1 MMNPSQLFFD
11 QRTPYDQPF
20 NKFQK
25 CENVSTEVPDAPLS
39 FEAPL
44 LPSQRFLGDIQAS
57 QLYQNSQRSHGQN
70 QTGRLQETKHYSNYD
85 LDLPVSQNYVPDIL
99 ASQLYHNNQ
108 LEKDNS
114 YHEKAGRGIANV
126 RSGYK
131 SDGLEKQSV
140 NIILPKKTSRDM
152 FKVQRMKDVDST
164 VEEKRT
170 NFLHPDL
177 AQQNV
182 LEQTGKRKRFISP
195 ITPFFSHVS
204 KAPKLP
210 NGKENIGHTQK
221 EAETPERVTAYKNKG
236 RNPCFEKDAIPTPLP
251 LLLPSSH
258 GIKLRSREE
267 ISERYRDIFEFPYFN
282 IVQSKVFDEVFY
294 TDKPLVVCAPTGA
307 GKTALFELAIVRLMM
322 KMENS
327 PRKNFKVVYMAPIKA
342 LCSEKYTSWKEKFE
356 PHNLKCAELT
366 GDTEVDD
373 YYELQEVNIILTTPE
388 KWDSMTRRWRDNT
401 CFVQSVCLFC
411 IDEIHVLNDSTR
423 GATIEAVISRMKT
436 IQAAIGR
443 SSVENFLPK
452 LRFVAVSA
460 TIPNIDDIA
469 EWLGESEPAI
479 SVKMDDSLRPVRLRK
494 VVLGFYFDE
503 HKGSAFHF
511 DMSLN
516 YKLAGIIN
524 TYSDDRPTLV
534 FCSTRKSTQQAG
546 EILAKDSRGTMI
558 KTAQQRQ
565 KLMKYANM
573 VKDNKLRDLVM
584 KGIGFHHA
592 GMDIQDRK
600 YMEELFA
607 AGDLFVLV
615 ATSTLAMGVNLP
627 AHLVI
632 LKSTQYYNMG
642 CHEEYSDTQI
652 LQMIGRAGR
661 PQFDTTATAVI
672 MTKNQTKAKYENL
685 LNGTQVIESSLHKH
699 LVEHL
704 NAEIVLNT
712 INDISIAME
721 WIRYT
726 FLYIRVMKNPKH
738 YGIPLGL
745 TKEQIE
751 KRLQDLCMKS
761 LNELEMTK
769 MITMDEE
776 TFDVKPTE
784 AGRLMARYCI
794 AFETMKKFCK
804 ISGVET
810 ICELITL
817 VADCEEFTEIQL
829 RTNEKKTLNSLNKD
843 KNRITIRFPIVGKIK
858 TKQMKVNVLIQA
870 ALGCLMVQDFS
881 LQQDT
886 TRIFRAANRISRC
899 LLELLWL
906 RNDFKALLS
915 SVQIMKS
922 FRARLWEDSKYVTK
936 QLDGIGPTLSNALV
950 NAGITSFQKIED
962 TNPRELELIV
972 NRHPPFGNQV
982 RDSVAGLPKYELTIE
997 QVAKYSNSSSDL
1009 WIHLTIANKEQLQ
1022 DKKTMSPYHTCVLII
1037 GDEDNKIVYQRKIM
1051 DSYLLKDNGITK
1063 KIEVKRAN
1071 KGPELNINLISQ
1083 DWVGI
1088 DVQSTYT
1095 PFYNG
1100 PKKMSSSNSD
1110 TQNKP
1115 YSRLALVDNQKK
1127 TDQLQDLPS
1136 LQRRVPCN
1144 HSCMNKRL
1152 CGHDCCRNGVI
1163 PKTKKTPQTPQST
1176 GKEVKRP
1183 NTFNNF
1189 MSDLKSKMSY
1199 FPETPKK
1206 KRLMMSGNVKDID
1219 LNQFAYNPNPSLSH
1233 PTVPQT
1239 PKPARN
1245 QNMASQN
1252 YYTPQVGKSR
1262 LNTFLTT
1269 PQNPQ
1274 GNQSYN
1280 CQIGGDRSDDLD
1292 LERCFNDD
1300 DYIDEMGD
1308 ANVDERWAKNE
1319 SKRNLCVNGEISGY
1333 CQDDYGKE
1341 VNGRAGIEEDIHLNN
1356 GNNFDVNM
1364 DWPELE
1370 MYQKKREEN
1379 LEDYE
1384 YELPDLDVNENE
1396 NFSRSEYQPA
1406 DFEIQSSL
1414 LPTQYGQNNRTPNQY
1429 LRDGR
1434 GSYNEFHKEQQD
1446 SCDLPQLHYTGGTS
1460 RQPHTPHRYG
1470 QVLAWSNTSRNG
1482 SPEWSGSDNEIV
1494 NADTPPSSSSMLLY
1508 RSKEILNKHVEAI
1521 SSKPRTKKMTNS
1533 AQYQPKGQ
1541 MSNQGLYQARQH
1553 ASNKNETKQ
1562 KILSSDS
1569 TFIKQQEFNPSLS
1582 QHKWN
1587 MPNNSLHQT
1596 KHKQDSNINHVNY
1609 NVEPNVP
1616 QQESGEQNKRGKFT
1630 AEKYLKEHAENQ
1642 VNTYLKGD
1650 QFTMAESCQ
1659 NKQNSA
1665 IPCQQLSSRND
1676 ERKYSE
1682 VQKSIPNFFSPESQ
1696 FKSAMD
1702 NKQSTPLDTF
1712 NSIFDGIF

>member
-1 MMNPSQLFFD
+1 MQ
-11 QRTPYDQPF
+11 
-20 NKFQK
+20 
-25 CENVSTEVPDAPLS
+25 
-39 FEAPL
+39 
-44 LPSQRFLGDIQAS
+44 
-57 QLYQNSQRSHGQN
+57 GQN
-70 QTGRLQETKHYSNYD
+70 DE
-85 LDLPVSQNYVPDIL
+85 
-99 ASQLYHNNQ
+99 
-108 LEKDNS
+108 
-114 YHEKAGRGIANV
+114 
-126 RSGYK
+126 
-131 SDGLEKQSV
+131 
-140 NIILPKKTSRDM
+140 
-152 FKVQRMKDVDST
+152 
-164 VEEKRT
+164 
-170 NFLHPDL
+170 HP
-177 AQQNV
+177 
-182 LEQTGKRKRFISP
+182 
-195 ITPFFSHVS
+195 
-204 KAPKLP
+204 
-210 NGKENIGHTQK
+210 
-221 EAETPERVTAYKNKG
+221 
-236 RNPCFEKDAIPTPLP
+236 
-251 LLLPSSH
+251 
-258 GIKLRSREE
+258 
-267 ISERYRDIFEFPYFN
+267 
-282 IVQSKVFDEVFY
+282 
-294 TDKPLVVCAPTGA
+294 
-307 GKTALFELAIVRLMM
+307 
-322 KMENS
+322 
-327 PRKNFKVVYMAPIKA
+327 
-342 LCSEKYTSWKEKFE
+342 
-356 PHNLKCAELT
+356 
-366 GDTEVDD
+366 
-373 YYELQEVNIILTTPE
+373 
-388 KWDSMTRRWRDNT
+388 SM
-401 CFVQSVCLFC
+401 
-411 IDEIHVLNDSTR
+411 IHVLNDSTR

-436 IQAAIGR
+436 IQAAMGR
-443 SSVENFLPK
+443 SSVENILPK

-460 TIPNIDDIA
+460 TIPNINDIA

-503 HKGSAFHF
+503 HKGSSFHF

-524 TYSDDRPTLV
+524 TYSEERPTLV

-546 EILAKDSRGTMI
+546 EILAKDSRGSMI
-558 KTAQQRQ
+558 RTTQQRQ

-573 VKDNKLRDLVM
+573 VKDNKLRDLVI

-592 GMDIQDRK
+592 GMDLQDRK

-607 AGDLFVLV
+607 AGDLLVLV

-685 LNGTQVIESSLHKH
+685 LNGTQVIESSLHRH

-704 NAEIVLNT
+704 NAEIVLHT
-712 INDISIAME
+712 INDMSIAME

-738 YGIPLGL
+738 YGMPLGL

-804 ISGVET
+804 ISGVES

-843 KNRITIRFPIVGKIK
+843 KNRIAIRFPIQGKIK

-915 SVQIMKS
+915 SVQLMKS

-982 RDSVAGLPKYELTIE
+982 RDAVAGLPKYELTIE
-997 QVAKYSNSSSDL
+997 QVAKYSNSCSDL
-1009 WIHLTIANKEQLQ
+1009 WIHLNIANKEQLQ

-1037 GDEDNKIVYQRKIM
+1037 GDEDNKIVYHRKIM

-1071 KGPELNINLISQ
+1071 KGPELYINLISQ

-1095 PFYNG
+1095 PFYSG
-1100 PKKMSSSNSD
+1100 PKKISSSNSD
-1110 TQNKP
+1110 SQVKTVLQVALIL
-1115 YSRLALVDNQKK
+1115 SRIFLINILTFTHYLNRRYHIQDQPLWTVRIK
-1127 TDQLQDLPS
+1127 TDQVHDYPS

-1152 CGHDCCRNGVI
+1152 CGHECCRNGII
-1163 PKTKKTPQTPQST
+1163 PKTKKNPQISQSA

-1189 MSDLKSKMSY
+1189 MSDLKSKLSY

-1206 KRLMMSGNVKDID
+1206 KRLMLSGNVKDID
-1219 LNQFAYNPNPSLSH
+1219 LNQFAYNPKPSLPH
-1233 PTVPQT
+1233 PSAPQT

-1245 QNMASQN
+1245 QNMVSQN
-1252 YYTPQVGKSR
+1252 YYTPQEGKSR
-1262 LNTFLTT
+1262 LTKFLTT
-1269 PQNPQ
+1269 PQNSQ
-1274 GNQSYN
+1274 GNQKYSW
-1280 CQIGGDRSDDLD
+1280 QIGGDKSDDLD
-1292 LERCFNDD
+1292 LERCFSDD

-1308 ANVDERWAKNE
+1308 ANIDERWAKNE
-1319 SKRNLCVNGEISGY
+1319 SKRNVDVTGEMSGY

-1341 VNGRAGIEEDIHLNN
+1341 VNGRVGIEEDSHLNN
-1356 GNNFDVNM
+1356 RNNYDVDM
-1364 DWPELE
+1364 DWPELD

-1384 YELPDLDVNENE
+1384 YELPDLDMNENE
-1396 NFSRSEYQPA
+1396 NLSRSEYQPA

-1414 LPTQYGQNNRTPNQY
+1414 LPTQHGQNNSTPNQY

-1434 GSYNEFHKEQQD
+1434 GNYEEFNDEQHD
-1446 SCDLPQLHYTGGTS
+1446 SGDFSHPQYTVGTS

-1482 SPEWSGSDNEIV
+1482 SQEWSGSDNEIV
-1494 NADTPPSSSSMLLY
+1494 NADIPPTSSSILLN
-1508 RSKEILNKHVEAI
+1508 RSKEVLNKHVEAI

-1533 AQYQPKGQ
+1533 AQYQTKSQ
-1541 MSNQGLYQARQH
+1541 MSNQGLFQTMPQ
-1553 ASNKNETKQ
+1553 ASNKNEANQ

-1569 TFIKQQEFNPSLS
+1569 NGIKQQELNPSLI

-1596 KHKQDSNINHVNY
+1596 
-1609 NVEPNVP
+1609 
-1616 QQESGEQNKRGKFT
+1616 
-1630 AEKYLKEHAENQ
+1630 L
-1642 VNTYLKGD
+1642 
-1650 QFTMAESCQ
+1650 Q
-1659 NKQNSA
+1659 NKQD
-1665 IPCQQLSSRND
+1665 LSINH
-1676 ERKYSE
+1676 E
-1682 VQKSIPNFFSPESQ
+1682 
-1696 FKSAMD
+1696 
-1702 NKQSTPLDTF
+1702 L
-1712 NSIFDGIF
+1712 

>member
-11 QRTPYDQPF
+11 QRTPYDQPC
-20 NKFQK
+20 KFQK
-25 CENVSTEVPDAPLS
+25 CVNFSTEVPDAPLS

-44 LPSQRFLGDIQAS
+44 IPSQAIFRGHPDIS
-57 QLYQNSQRSHGQN
+57 TLSELTEITISQNS
-70 QTGRLQETKHYSNYD
+70 
-85 LDLPVSQNYVPDIL
+85 VPDIL

-108 LEKDNS
+108 LEKDNF
-114 YHEKAGRGIANV
+114 YHEKAGRGTAKL

-131 SDGLEKQSV
+131 SDGLERKNV
-140 NIILPKKTSRDM
+140 NIMLPKKACTNL
-152 FKVQRMKDVDST
+152 FKGKRMKDMESA
-164 VEEKRT
+164 VEEKGT
-170 NFLHPDL
+170 NFLLADL

-182 LEQTGKRKRFISP
+182 LEQTRKRFISP
-195 ITPFFSHVS
+195 ITPFLSHKI
-204 KAPKLP
+204 KAPKLSD
-210 NGKENIGHTQK
+210 GKENINHTQK
-221 EAETPERVTAYKNKG
+221 ESETPGKVTAYKNKG
-236 RNPCFEKDAIPTPLP
+236 RNLGLEKDAIPTPLP
-251 LLLPSSH
+251 LVLPSNH

-307 GKTALFELAIVRLMM
+307 GKTALFELAIVRLIM
-322 KMENS
+322 KMENCS
-327 PRKNFKVVYMAPIKA
+327 MKNFKVVYMAPIKA

-356 PHNLKCAELT
+356 PYNLKCAELT

-436 IQAAIGR
+436 IQAAMGR
-443 SSVENFLPK
+443 SSVENILPK

-460 TIPNIDDIA
+460 TIPNINDIA

-503 HKGSAFHF
+503 HKGSSFHF

-524 TYSDDRPTLV
+524 TYSEERPTLV

-546 EILAKDSRGTMI
+546 EILAKDSRGSMI
-558 KTAQQRQ
+558 RTTQQRQ

-573 VKDNKLRDLVM
+573 VKDNKLRDLVI

-592 GMDIQDRK
+592 GMDLQDRK

-607 AGDLFVLV
+607 AGDLLVLV

-685 LNGTQVIESSLHKH
+685 LNGTQVIESSLHRH

-704 NAEIVLNT
+704 NAEIVLHT
-712 INDISIAME
+712 INDMSIAME

-738 YGIPLGL
+738 YGMPLGL

-804 ISGVET
+804 ISGVES

-843 KNRITIRFPIVGKIK
+843 KNRIAIRFPIQGKIK

-915 SVQIMKS
+915 SVQLMKS

-982 RDSVAGLPKYELTIE
+982 RDAVAGLPKYELTIE
-997 QVAKYSNSSSDL
+997 QVAKYSNSCSDL
-1009 WIHLTIANKEQLQ
+1009 WIHLNIANKEQLQ

-1037 GDEDNKIVYQRKIM
+1037 GDEDNKIVYHRKIM

-1071 KGPELNINLISQ
+1071 KGPELYINLISQ

-1095 PFYNG
+1095 PFYSG
-1100 PKKMSSSNSD
+1100 PKKISSSNSD
-1110 TQNKP
+1110 SQVKTVLQVALIL
-1115 YSRLALVDNQKK
+1115 SRIFLINILTFTHYLNRRYHIQDQPLWTVRIK
-1127 TDQLQDLPS
+1127 TDQVHDYPS

-1152 CGHDCCRNGVI
+1152 CGHECCRNGII
-1163 PKTKKTPQTPQST
+1163 PKTKKNPQISQSA

-1189 MSDLKSKMSY
+1189 MSDLKSKLSY

-1206 KRLMMSGNVKDID
+1206 KRLM
-1219 LNQFAYNPNPSLSH
+1219 PSLPH
-1233 PTVPQT
+1233 PSAPQT

-1245 QNMASQN
+1245 QNMVSQN
-1252 YYTPQVGKSR
+1252 YYTPQEGKSR
-1262 LNTFLTT
+1262 LTKFLTT
-1269 PQNPQ
+1269 PQNSQ
-1274 GNQSYN
+1274 GNQKYSW
-1280 CQIGGDRSDDLD
+1280 QIGGDKSDDLD
-1292 LERCFNDD
+1292 LERCFSDD

-1308 ANVDERWAKNE
+1308 ANIDERWAKNE
-1319 SKRNLCVNGEISGY
+1319 SKRNVDVTGEMSGY

-1341 VNGRAGIEEDIHLNN
+1341 VNGRVGIEEDSHLNN
-1356 GNNFDVNM
+1356 RNNYDVDM
-1364 DWPELE
+1364 DWPELD

-1384 YELPDLDVNENE
+1384 YELPDLDMNENE
-1396 NFSRSEYQPA
+1396 NLSRSEYQPA

-1414 LPTQYGQNNRTPNQY
+1414 LPTQHGQNNSTPNQY

-1434 GSYNEFHKEQQD
+1434 GNYEEFNDEQHD
-1446 SCDLPQLHYTGGTS
+1446 SGDFSHPQYTVGTS

-1482 SPEWSGSDNEIV
+1482 SQEWSGSDNEIV
-1494 NADTPPSSSSMLLY
+1494 NADIPPTSSSILLN
-1508 RSKEILNKHVEAI
+1508 RSKEVLNKHVEAI

-1533 AQYQPKGQ
+1533 AQYQTKSQ
-1541 MSNQGLYQARQH
+1541 MSNQGLFQTMPQ
-1553 ASNKNETKQ
+1553 ASNKNEANQ

-1569 TFIKQQEFNPSLS
+1569 NGIKQQELNPSLI

-1596 KHKQDSNINHVNY
+1596 
-1609 NVEPNVP
+1609 
-1616 QQESGEQNKRGKFT
+1616 
-1630 AEKYLKEHAENQ
+1630 L
-1642 VNTYLKGD
+1642 
-1650 QFTMAESCQ
+1650 Q
-1659 NKQNSA
+1659 NKQD
-1665 IPCQQLSSRND
+1665 LSINH
-1676 ERKYSE
+1676 E
-1682 VQKSIPNFFSPESQ
+1682 
-1696 FKSAMD
+1696 
-1702 NKQSTPLDTF
+1702 L
-1712 NSIFDGIF
+1712 